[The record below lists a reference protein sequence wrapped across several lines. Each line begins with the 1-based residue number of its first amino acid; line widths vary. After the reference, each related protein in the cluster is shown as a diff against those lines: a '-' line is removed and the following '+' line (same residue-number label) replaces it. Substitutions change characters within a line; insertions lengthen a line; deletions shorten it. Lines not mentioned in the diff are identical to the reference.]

1 VQRALEK
8 AGSDRRAR
16 FEDVLVRIDSGTD
29 EESLSFDEFAF
40 RVESFEAVQEPTET
54 IKVGLRLKVVFEG
67 KNGGSREATVTLAR
81 ATLVT
86 AKGKMDLLVKGSKG
100 EAFSRTFDPA
110 MPKLFAYGAVVPPR
124 YPPGARAAAVFE
136 IECAGKRK
144 LLRTPLATIA
154 KKGE

>member
-1 VQRALEK
+1 M
-8 AGSDRRAR
+8 
-16 FEDVLVRIDSGTD
+16 RIDAGAD
-29 EESLSFDEFAF
+29 EESLAFDQFAF

-67 KNGGSREATVTLAR
+67 KNGGAKEAVVTLSK

-124 YPPGARAAAVFE
+124 YPPGSRATVVFE
-136 IECAGKRK
+136 IDCAGKKK

-154 KKGE
+154 KKE